1 MTDPI
6 RLRLERWKQQ
16 LIDLTLRNRLLNFK
30 PTTVTTIRIVDE
42 LPAEVF
48 RTLQIA
54 NRSMSFQPV
63 SAVSA
68 ASAASVATAASLK
81 PAEDVAVIFD
91 QEEEPT
97 DSGDEFSRVDREQ
110 LAGHHTD
117 TKLRT
122 NLAPERLAT
131 NLLRIYQ
138 QSASLF
144 EEQGVNAL
152 FLSLG
157 MIEWYEDEN
166 SDAKLKAPLM
176 LLPVGLNR
184 QNARS
189 KFTLRAAQEDPVVNP
204 AFAEKLKRSFGLKL
218 PPLPEFSE
226 DFAPEDYFTEVQQ
239 LISSESRW
247 RVTNEIYL
255 GLFSF
260 QKFVMYRDLEI
271 NEQIFA
277 EHPVIAALC
286 LGKSARLGPLPDELL
301 NAKLDEVL
309 PPETSD
315 HVLDADSSQ
324 QRAMLAVRSGRDLVL
339 EGPPGTGKS
348 QTIANLIADALAGG
362 KRVLFVSEKMA
373 ALDVVHNRLTT
384 LGLDDFCLELHSH
397 KTNKKIVHEELARVL
412 DSGRAQPPATD
423 GTMNRLPAVR
433 EDLTGYV
440 NDLHKPY
447 GKLNERPFAVFGAF
461 DQVKDAPTIN
471 APVTNLPDCTR
482 EIFDQLCR
490 DFHEHA
496 SLLNE
501 VGDPTHHPWRG
512 CVLQNITGA
521 QSGELQ
527 ELIDVALIRLDKLVQ
542 NAAEF
547 AEEIGAVP
555 ARSFGQVEMLCEI
568 ALSLAASP
576 GVSESLLR
584 NSGWNSLSAE
594 ASEIL
599 RRGGE
604 YAVQRAETTTRL
616 KSELLELDFAALL
629 NRYAEAC
636 RSWTRVFSPAF
647 WSNRKTL
654 RSYFQPA
661 YRPASNQQLIAD
673 LQGALAC
680 RHNLLF
686 LRASEAAG
694 QSLFGQHW
702 RGAESDWRA
711 LARFAEWIVSVRR
724 FVIEEAL
731 QAKGIEMAAAGRLDA
746 AYAQSRVGELRESLR
761 LARETIEQAVLLAAL
776 AEASGVVAAAENEM
790 EAVVHRL
797 EELSD
802 NFAGWRLWTQYQR
815 SLRHCLDGIG
825 GAALRRCYE
834 MRIAPEQ
841 FAPAFKRLFHR
852 NWLDLVSASRP
863 RLANFRAMTHEQR
876 IAEFKQLDQHALE
889 IARQRIRHRL
899 SQQRG
904 RLVTDLHLARE
915 LVVVQ
920 TELKKKSR
928 HRPLRQLLNLASNAV
943 LTIKPCL
950 MMSPLSV
957 AQYLDP
963 QRHKFDLVIFDE
975 ASQITPED
983 AIGAVVRGKQVVVVG
998 DDKQLPPTN
1007 FFASQTL
1014 AADDSSTEQTDEQM
1028 ELPDTDG
1035 VESILGIFASIGFA
1049 RWRLKWHYRSRHE
1062 SLITFSNRNFY
1073 EDELLTFPGPE
1084 TDRQDCGVRFEWAGG
1099 VYEGK
1104 GMNSIE
1110 ARVVADAV
1118 CEHIRATPHLSLG
1131 VGTFNIR
1138 QQTLI
1143 LDELEKRRR
1152 EDPQLEPFF
1161 ANKGENHFFVKN
1173 LENIQGDDRDVIF
1186 ISVTYGPDAAGRVR
1200 HNFGPIN
1207 GPNGWRRLNVILTR
1221 AKQLLR
1227 LFTSMRGDQIDPTRS
1242 TSEGARLLREYLL
1255 FAERGVL
1262 EQAKVDLAAELES
1275 PFELSVYQEFTRRGV
1290 RLVPQVG
1297 QSGYRIDF
1305 GVLDHETPGRFIA
1318 GIECDGAAYHSAA
1331 TSRDRDRL
1339 RQEILERLGWRIHRI
1354 WSTDWYHDREAQIAR
1369 ILTLIEQSRE
1379 AAKRSANNGAKSSP
1393 APATSAETT
1402 KAASAQSNGASP
1414 APAQLPLPPLY
1425 QLTQVQSLGLP
1436 DQFYSAT
1443 DSAILQTLLRVVQ
1456 LESPIHVAE
1465 AVRRV
1470 AAHWQIA
1477 RAGSRIRER
1486 IEQAAQSQPAQQRI
1500 FALGEFL
1507 WWREQKA
1514 VPVRSRAIPGYA
1526 FNAEEICPEEFE
1538 AAVMWAL
1545 HGLEMAMNETLITET
1560 SRLLG
1565 YDRAGRKLAELISV
1579 AIARLVQK
1587 GLLQVASGG
1596 LRLAQRESVA

>member
-1 MTDPI
+1 MIDPI

-30 PTTVTTIRIVDE
+30 PTTVTTIRVVDE

-54 NRSMSFQPV
+54 NRSMSFQP
-63 SAVSA
+63 ASA
-68 ASAASVATAASLK
+68 ASAALLK
-81 PAEDVAVIFD
+81 PTEGLTIISD
-91 QEEEPT
+91 QEEETT
-97 DSGDEFSRVDREQ
+97 DSGDEFSRADREQ

-117 TKLRT
+117 TKLQT
-122 NLAPERLAT
+122 SLAPERLAT

-144 EEQGVNAL
+144 EEQGASAL
-152 FLSLG
+152 FLALG
-157 MIEWYEDEN
+157 MVEWYEDEN
-166 SDAKLKAPLM
+166 SDARLKAPLI
-176 LLPVGLNR
+176 LLPVELNR
-184 QNARS
+184 QNVRS

-218 PPLPEFSE
+218 SPLPEVSE
-226 DFAPEDYFTEVQQ
+226 DFALEDYFAEVQQ
-239 LISSESRW
+239 LISNEVRW

-271 NEQIFA
+271 NEQVFA

-286 LGKSARLGPLPDELL
+286 LGQSARLGPLPDELL
-301 NAKLDEVL
+301 NAKLDEIL
-309 PPETSD
+309 PPETTD

-324 QRAMLAVRSGRDLVL
+324 QRAMLAVRRGRDLVL

-384 LGLDDFCLELHSH
+384 LNLDDFCLELHSH
-397 KTNKKIVHEELARVL
+397 KTNKKIVHEELARAL
-412 DSGRAQPPATD
+412 DSASPPLPAAD
-423 GTMNRLPAVR
+423 GAMNRLPTVR
-433 EDLTGYV
+433 EDLAGYV
-440 NDLHKPY
+440 NDLHAPF
-447 GKLNERPFAVFGAF
+447 GKLNEKPFTVFGTF
-461 DQVKDAPTIN
+461 DQVKDAPALMVLIHD
-471 APVTNLPDCTR
+471 LPNCSR
-482 EIFDQLCR
+482 EDFEQLCR
-490 DFHEHA
+490 DFEEHA
-496 SLLNE
+496 LLLAQ
-501 VGDPTHHPWRG
+501 VGDPARHAWRG
-512 CVLQNITGA
+512 SALQTISGA
-521 QSGELQ
+521 ESDQLQ
-527 ELIDVALIRLDKLVQ
+527 ELTDVALIRLAKLVE

-547 AEEIGAVP
+547 AEAIGAAP
-555 ARSFGQVEMLCEI
+555 ARTFGQVEMLCEI

-576 GVSESLLR
+576 GASESLLR

-599 RRGGE
+599 QRGGE
-604 YAVQRAETTTRL
+604 CTAQRAETTARF
-616 KSELLELDFAALL
+616 KPELLEADFAPLL
-629 NRYAEAC
+629 NRYAETC
-636 RSWTRVFSPAF
+636 RSWMRVFSPAF
-647 WSNRKTL
+647 WRDRKTL
-654 RSYFQPA
+654 RSYFQPT
-661 YRPASNQQLIAD
+661 YRPASNEQLIAD
-673 LQGALAC
+673 LQGALIC

-686 LRASEAAG
+686 LRASDVAG

-702 RGAESDWRA
+702 RGVESDWRM
-711 LARFAEWIVSVRR
+711 LQRFAEWIVSVRR

-731 QAKGIEMAAAGRLDA
+731 QAKGIEMAAARRLDA
-746 AYAQSRVGELRESLR
+746 TYAQSRVNELRESLR
-761 LARETIEQAVLLAAL
+761 LARETIEQAARLAAL
-776 AEASGVVAAAENEM
+776 APASGVVAAAENEM
-790 EAVVHRL
+790 ASVVDRL

-802 NFAGWRLWTQYQR
+802 NFASLRAWAQYQR
-815 SLRHCLDGIG
+815 SLCHCLDGIG

-834 MRIAPEQ
+834 MRIAPKQ
-841 FAPAFKRLFHR
+841 FAPAFKRLFYR

-863 RLANFRAMTHEQR
+863 RLANFSAMTHEQR
-876 IAEFKQLDQHALE
+876 IAEFKQLDQQALE
-889 IARQRIRHRL
+889 VARQRIRHRL

-904 RLVTDLHLARE
+904 RLVTDPQLARE

-920 TELKKKSR
+920 TELRKRSR
-928 HRPLRQLLNLASNAV
+928 HRPLRQLLRHAPNAV
-943 LTIKPCL
+943 LAIKPCL

-957 AQYLDP
+957 AQYLNP
-963 QRHKFDLVIFDE
+963 QHHKFDLVIFDE

-983 AIGAVVRGKQVVVVG
+983 AIGAVVRGSQVVVVG
-998 DDKQLPPTN
+998 DSKQLPPTN
-1007 FFASQTL
+1007 FFAAQI
-1014 AADDSSTEQTDEQM
+1014 AAEDSPANQEGDID
-1028 ELPDTDG
+1028 ELPVADS
-1035 VESILGIFASIGFA
+1035 VESILDEFARVGFA

-1084 TDRQDCGVRFEWAGG
+1084 TNTHHCGVRFEWAGG

-1110 ARVVADAV
+1110 ARAVADAV
-1118 CEHIRATPHLSLG
+1118 CEHIRTTPHLSLG

-1152 EDPQLEPFF
+1152 EDPSLEHFF
-1161 ANKGENHFFVKN
+1161 ANKGENQFFVKN

-1186 ISVTYGPDAAGRVR
+1186 ISVTYGPDAAGHVR

-1221 AKQLLR
+1221 AKQSLR

-1262 EQAKVDLAAELES
+1262 EQAKIDLAAEVES
-1275 PFELSVYQEFTRRGV
+1275 PFELSVYQELTQRGL
-1290 RLVPQVG
+1290 RLIPQVG

-1339 RQEILERLGWRIHRI
+1339 RQEVLERLGWRIHRI
-1354 WSTDWYHDREAQIAR
+1354 WSTDWYHDREVQIAR
-1369 ILTLIEQSRE
+1369 ILSLIEQSRE
-1379 AAKRSANNGAKSSP
+1379 AAKRAANKGAKHQP
-1393 APATSAETT
+1393 AHAPMIEKT
-1402 KAASAQSNGASP
+1402 KAAPAQTDGASP

-1425 QLTQVQSLGLP
+1425 QLTPVQPIGLP
-1436 DQFYSAT
+1436 DQFHAATNSAV
-1443 DSAILQTLLRVVQ
+1443 LQTLLRVVQ
-1456 LESPIHVAE
+1456 LESPIHLAE
-1465 AVRRV
+1465 VVRRV
-1470 AAHWQIA
+1470 AAHWEIA

-1486 IEQAAQSQPAQQRI
+1486 IEQVVQSQPAQQKI

-1507 WWREQKA
+1507 WWREQTA
-1514 VPVRSRAIPGYA
+1514 VPIRSRAIPGYA

-1545 HGLEMAMNETLITET
+1545 HGLGMAMNETLITET
-1560 SRLLG
+1560 ARLLG
-1565 YDRAGRKLAELISV
+1565 YERAGRKLAELISAV
-1579 AIARLVQK
+1579 IARLVQK

-1596 LRLAQRESVA
+1596 LRLAQRESVV

>member
-30 PTTVTTIRIVDE
+30 PTPVTTIRVVDE

-54 NRSMSFQPV
+54 NRSMSFQP
-63 SAVSA
+63 
-68 ASAASVATAASLK
+68 ASAASVVSVK
-81 PAEDVAVIFD
+81 PVEGLAVISD
-91 QEEEPT
+91 QEEEAT
-97 DSGDEFSRVDREQ
+97 DSGNEFSHVDREQ
-110 LAGHHTD
+110 LASHHID
-117 TKLRT
+117 TKLQT
-122 NLAPERLAT
+122 SLAPERLAM

-144 EEQGVNAL
+144 EEQGASAL
-152 FLSLG
+152 FLALG

-166 SDAKLKAPLM
+166 SDARLKAPLI
-176 LLPVGLNR
+176 LLPVELNR

-204 AFAEKLKRSFGLKL
+204 AFTEKLKRSFGLKL
-218 PPLPEFSE
+218 PPLPEISE
-226 DFAPEDYFTEVQQ
+226 DFALEDYFAQVQR
-239 LISSESRW
+239 LISNEARW

-271 NEQIFA
+271 NEQVFA
-277 EHPVIAALC
+277 EHPVITALC
-286 LGKSARLGPLPDELL
+286 LGKGDRLGPLPDELL
-301 NAKLDEVL
+301 NAKLDQVL
-309 PPETSD
+309 SPETTD

-324 QRAMLAVRSGRDLVL
+324 QRALLAVRSGRDLVL

-348 QTIANLIADALAGG
+348 QTIANLIADALASG

-373 ALDVVHNRLTT
+373 ALDVVHNRLAT
-384 LGLDDFCLELHSH
+384 LGLNDFCLELHSN

-412 DSGRAQPPATD
+412 NKGGAQPPTTD
-423 GTMNRLPAVR
+423 GTMNRLSAVR

-440 NDLHKPY
+440 NDLHEPF
-447 GKLNERPFAVFGAF
+447 GKLNEKPFTIFGAF
-461 DQVKDAPTIN
+461 DQVKGAPVIN
-471 APVTNLPDCTR
+471 ATVTNLPNYTS
-482 EIFDQLCR
+482 ENFDQLCR
-490 DFHEHA
+490 DFDEHA

-501 VGDPTHHPWRG
+501 VGDPTRHPWRG

-527 ELIDVALIRLDKLVQ
+527 ELIDVALIRLAKLVE

-547 AEEIGAVP
+547 AEEIGAAT
-555 ARSFGQVEMLCEI
+555 ARTFGQVEMLCEI

-576 GVSESLLR
+576 GASESLLR

-599 RRGGE
+599 RRGSE
-604 YAVQRAETTTRL
+604 YVSQRDETIVRY
-616 KSELLELDFAALL
+616 KPELLEVDFASLL

-636 RSWTRVFSPAF
+636 RNWTRVFSLAF
-647 WSNRKTL
+647 WRDRKAL
-654 RSYFQPA
+654 RSYFQST
-661 YRPASNQQLIAD
+661 YRPASNEQLIAD
-673 LQGALAC
+673 LQIALAC
-680 RHNLLF
+680 RYNLLF
-686 LRASEAAG
+686 LRASEVTG

-702 RGAESDWRA
+702 RGAESDWCA
-711 LARFAEWIVSVRR
+711 LQRFAEWIVSVRR

-731 QAKGIEMAAAGRLDA
+731 QAKGIEMAAAGRLDV
-746 AYAQSRVGELRESLR
+746 AYAQARVGELRESLR
-761 LARETIEQAVLLAAL
+761 LARETIEQAARLAAL
-776 AEASGVVAAAENEM
+776 APASGVVVAAENDM
-790 EAVVHRL
+790 ETVIHRL
-797 EELSD
+797 EGLSD
-802 NFAGWRLWTQYQR
+802 NFAGLHLWTQYQR

-841 FAPAFKRLFHR
+841 FVPALKRLFYR
-852 NWLDLVSASRP
+852 NWLDLVSAARP

-899 SQQRG
+899 LQQRG
-904 RLVTDLHLARE
+904 KLVTDRHLERE
-915 LVVVQ
+915 LVIVQ

-928 HRPLRQLLNLASNAV
+928 HRTLRQLLNLASNAV

-963 QRHKFDLVIFDE
+963 QRHKFDLVVFDE
-975 ASQITPED
+975 ASQITSED
-983 AIGAVVRGKQVVVVG
+983 AIGAIVRGKQVVVVG

-1007 FFASQTL
+1007 FFASQI
-1014 AADDSSTEQTDEQM
+1014 AAV
-1028 ELPDTDG
+1028 DG
-1035 VESILGIFASIGFA
+1035 VDADEDEEQGNVLLDSPESVLGDFVRVGFA

-1084 TDRQDCGVRFEWAGG
+1084 TDTHHFGVRFEWAGG

-1104 GMNSIE
+1104 GMNPIE

-1118 CEHIRATPHLSLG
+1118 CEHIRTVPHLSLG

-1152 EDPQLEPFF
+1152 EDPLLESFF

-1186 ISVTYGPDAAGRVR
+1186 ISVTYGPDATGRVR

-1221 AKQLLR
+1221 AKQSLR

-1262 EQAKVDLAAELES
+1262 EQAKVDPAAILES
-1275 PFELSVYQEFTRRGV
+1275 PFELSVYQELTRRGL

-1305 GVLDHETPGRFIA
+1305 GVLDHETPGRFVA
-1318 GIECDGAAYHSAA
+1318 GIECDGATYHSAA

-1354 WSTDWYHDREAQIAR
+1354 WSTDWYHDRNAQIAR
-1369 ILTLIEQSRE
+1369 ILSLIEQSRE
-1379 AAKRSANNGAKSSP
+1379 AAKRVPSNGVKSPLSTTSAPSVEKTNAVPTQTKVTLS
-1393 APATSAETT
+1393 APA
-1402 KAASAQSNGASP
+1402 K
-1414 APAQLPLPPLY
+1414 LPLPPLY
-1425 QLTQVQSLGLP
+1425 QLTSVQPLGSP
-1436 DQFYSAT
+1436 DQFHGAA
-1443 DSAILQTLLRVVQ
+1443 DSAILQTLLRIVQ
-1456 LESPIHVAE
+1456 LESPIHLAE

-1477 RAGSRIRER
+1477 RAGNRIRER
-1486 IEQAAQSQPAQQRI
+1486 IEQVVRSQAAQQKL
-1500 FALGEFL
+1500 FAVGEFL
-1507 WWREQKA
+1507 WWREQKT
-1514 VPVRSRAIPGYA
+1514 VPVRSRAIPGYE
-1526 FNAEEICPEEFE
+1526 FSAEEICPEEYE
-1538 AAVMWAL
+1538 AAVMRAL
-1545 HGLEMAMNETLITET
+1545 HSLKMAMNETLITET
-1560 SRLLG
+1560 ARLLG
-1565 YDRAGRKLAELISV
+1565 YERAGRKLAELITA
-1579 AIARLVQK
+1579 AIVRLVQK
-1587 GLLQVASGG
+1587 GLMQVVSGG
-1596 LRLAQRESVA
+1596 LYLVQRESVV